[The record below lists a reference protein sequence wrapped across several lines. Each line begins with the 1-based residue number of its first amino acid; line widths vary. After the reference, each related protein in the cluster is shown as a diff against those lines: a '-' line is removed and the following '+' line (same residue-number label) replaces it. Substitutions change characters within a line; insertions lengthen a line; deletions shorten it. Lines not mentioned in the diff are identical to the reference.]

1 MAATTVG
8 SAPLLFFF
16 SPYNAVTAG
25 PNPFPN
31 SSLVMVRVSV
41 AQPPK
46 IGAGSPGRRA
56 TRGALVLPARRA
68 TRSEGEER
76 EEGRRAKESEG
87 SEGSE
92 GKRGKEGR
100 EGG

>member
-31 SSLVMVRVSV
+31 SSLVMVRVSA
-41 AQPPK
+41 AQPPR
-46 IGAGSPGRRA
+46 IGAGSTGRRA

-68 TRSEGEER
+68 TRSEG
-76 EEGRRAKESEG
+76 G
-87 SEGSE
+87 
-92 GKRGKEGR
+92 GKEGR
-100 EGG
+100 RREGG